1 MKGCCQ
7 NSCKPESPI
16 TRKVSSWLEKK
27 LWIWRHDSRERA
39 LPVLL
44 HQNTPAYA
52 RGGIRQVAPSGKKW
66 LLAAPLGETFG
77 THGAT
82 TTLGSS
88 NFVYSY
94 EMLAW
99 ASWHNTPHTHT
110 PHILIGQNLGKLAG
124 NRTKKHIEL
133 WVIGSTV
140 HTLNVWLD
148 LKLTIM
154 LNETIL
160 RNIYNQIIESRVNV
174 VFHSKF

>member
-1 MKGCCQ
+1 MIAEREHCPSYCTK
-7 NSCKPESPI
+7 
-16 TRKVSSWLEKK
+16 TRRRTPVAASVR
-27 LWIWRHDSRERA
+27 WR
-39 LPVLL
+39 PVE
-44 HQNTPAYA
+44 
-52 RGGIRQVAPSGKKW
+52 KKW

-82 TTLGSS
+82 TTLCSS
-88 NFVYSY
+88 NFAYSY

-110 PHILIGQNLGKLAG
+110 PHILIDQNVGKLAGKRTKKG

-140 HTLNVWLD
+140 HTLNVGLD

>member
-1 MKGCCQ
+1 
-7 NSCKPESPI
+7 
-16 TRKVSSWLEKK
+16 
-27 LWIWRHDSRERA
+27 
-39 LPVLL
+39 
-44 HQNTPAYA
+44 
-52 RGGIRQVAPSGKKW
+52 
-66 LLAAPLGETFG
+66 
-77 THGAT
+77 
-82 TTLGSS
+82 
-88 NFVYSY
+88 
-94 EMLAW
+94 MLAW

-110 PHILIGQNLGKLAG
+110 PHILIDQNVGKEQKKE